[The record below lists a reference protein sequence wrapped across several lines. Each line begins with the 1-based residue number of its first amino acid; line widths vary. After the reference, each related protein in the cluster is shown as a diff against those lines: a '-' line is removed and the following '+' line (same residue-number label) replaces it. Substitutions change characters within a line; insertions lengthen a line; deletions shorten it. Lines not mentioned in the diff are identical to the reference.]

1 MEGAIFCGVG
11 IEGFVGQRLFEWA
24 PLNKEILCRL
34 RKVSIN
40 EALPDILHCLVGRV
54 KHVGSIEAIVA
65 ELVHHYFIGRKICNG
80 TRRRNGRSSGNNLLN
95 GEEKRGLGQLALVV
109 TVFAIAD
116 GANGEDYLN
125 SRVHFTE
132 KSNRLAKVVGT
143 LVNSEFFFLKKSLR
157 PFLAVVN
164 DFSSLLKTVD
174 VVGAK
179 GKKGNT
185 RSRRRSG
192 RSIAGQALDGVE
204 NAGGVIHHAK
214 RIDSGREGLLS
225 EALSDSVSKAGP
237 HEEHLFTGFDEKSR
251 FPNSYLCTELH
262 HFTCKNGITTLQ
274 SYIFYINY
282 TKKKATDY

>member
-1 MEGAIFCGVG
+1 V
-11 IEGFVGQRLFEWA
+11 
-24 PLNKEILCRL
+24 
-34 RKVSIN
+34 
-40 EALPDILHCLVGRV
+40 
-54 KHVGSIEAIVA
+54 VA
-65 ELVHHYFIGRKICNG
+65 VL
-80 TRRRNGRSSGNNLLN
+80 T
-95 GEEKRGLGQLALVV
+95 V
-109 TVFAIAD
+109 TD
-116 GANGEDYLN
+116 GANGENHLN
-125 SRVHFTE
+125 GGVHFTE
-132 KSNRLAKVVGT
+132 ENYRLTKVVGT
-143 LVNSEFFFLKKSLR
+143 LVNSEFFFLKEGCG
-157 PFLAVVN
+157 PFLTIVN